1 MSPSTIKFFKAEN
14 MPVDKGHIFDVMFLD
29 F

>member
-1 MSPSTIKFFKAEN
+1 MSPGVIKFFKAEN
-14 MPVDKGHIFDVMFLD
+14 LPVNKGHIFDVMFLD